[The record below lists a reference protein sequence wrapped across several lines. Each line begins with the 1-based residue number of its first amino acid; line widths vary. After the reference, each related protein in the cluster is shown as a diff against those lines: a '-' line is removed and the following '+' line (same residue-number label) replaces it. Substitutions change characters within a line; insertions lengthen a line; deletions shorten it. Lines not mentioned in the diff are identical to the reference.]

1 MGRTLHAA
9 MYYFNFEIP
18 CDSRLSTAT
27 MLLDPLHIQQNTTSI
42 YVPLMETILHQSTRD
57 ALCQICWVG
66 GFHVNLH
73 FCRILVQQYQLEKS
87 MKPLVKA
94 CFTLIFM
101 SIFVSSLTSRMLQ
114 LQQLMDK
121 ESGHLT
127 ITGREGFVEKGRLEM
142 SGVALEWEF
151 EQGNWSSHRWIFGR
165 CRKT

>member
-1 MGRTLHAA
+1 MQQCTISTLKSLVIAAWARPRCSLIHCTFNRTLLV
-9 MYYFNFEIP
+9 YTFRWWKQS
-18 CDSRLSTAT
+18 CTSRQE
-27 MLLDPLHIQQNTTSI
+27 MPF
-42 YVPLMETILHQSTRD
+42 VKF
-57 ALCQICWVG
+57 VG
-66 GFHVNLH
+66 GFHVNLY

-127 ITGREGFVEKGRLEM
+127 FTGREGFVGKGRLEM

-165 CRKT
+165 CRKTWFMMHC